1 MHGKVSRS
9 SQIRQ
14 AMASLESCGQRET
27 GKLLLTSV
35 YILMNGES
43 PSSNIVMY
51 YSGAPE
57 ADLKWG
63 GYGLLEVLWA
73 PKAPPR
79 ENLKFKTKHL
89 ISGNFSGYSEL
100 DLRCKPITSAHTR

>member
-1 MHGKVSRS
+1 MVYDSGTFGLRSVGMHGKVSRS

-14 AMASLESCGQRET
+14 AMASRDSCGQRET

-43 PSSNIVMY
+43 PRSNIVMY
-51 YSGAPE
+51 YSEEPE

-73 PKAPPR
+73 PKAPPSG
-79 ENLKFKTKHL
+79 KFE
-89 ISGNFSGYSEL
+89 I
-100 DLRCKPITSAHTR
+100 

>member
-1 MHGKVSRS
+1 MVYASGTFGLRSVGMHGKVSRS

-14 AMASLESCGQRET
+14 AVASLESCGQRET

-43 PSSNIVMY
+43 PSGNIVKY

-73 PKAPPR
+73 PEAPPSG
-79 ENLKFKTKHL
+79 KFE
-89 ISGNFSGYSEL
+89 I
-100 DLRCKPITSAHTR
+100 